1 MNKLVATL
9 PLLLAEVT
17 TSPVTQQAFVWSENL
32 GKVISVALLSMV
44 PTFEGRYAL
53 LVGQGMG
60 MPLLP
65 TFLLAF
71 VMSTVPTPFI
81 FCFFKPLLKWF
92 YSLPAKPIQKFAAW
106 IEGRAQKKA
115 KDLETGSL
123 VALFVFVAIP
133 LPGTGGWTGSIIA
146 TLLDMDRKR
155 TAVAIALGNLGA
167 CAIMTVVYFGV
178 DAVLHAFG
186 LAGGIG

>member
-1 MNKLVATL
+1 MKHLVATIS
-9 PLLLAEVT
+9 LLLAEATVA
-17 TSPVTQQAFVWSENL
+17 PVTQQAFIWSENI
-32 GKVISVALLSMV
+32 GKVVSVALLSMV

-71 VMSTVPTPFI
+71 VMSSVPIPFI
-81 FCFFKPLLKWF
+81 FYLLKPLLKWF
-92 YSLPAKPIQKFAAW
+92 YGLPAKPIQRFAGW

-146 TLLDMDRKR
+146 TLLDMDRR
-155 TAVAIALGNLGA
+155 RSAVAITLGNLGA

-178 DAVLHAFG
+178 DAVLRTLG
-186 LAGGIG
+186 LA